1 MAGVKQV
8 EVGSASIER
17 FRSLIDVDLWSSLE
31 REMAGLAAATAS
43 DGVWNVNSTAR
54 GGGVAELLASLIPY
68 DRGSGIDERWAV
80 IEGSPEFFN
89 ATKKI
94 HLLLHGVP
102 EQGGLT
108 NADKHSYDDV
118 TAHNEAALAKLI
130 KPGDVAILHDPQTAG
145 LIAGLSARGVHVIWR
160 AHIGVDM
167 PNDTVHAAWRFLEPY
182 VEKADAYVFSRRS
195 YVWEG
200 LDASR
205 VSIIAPCIDPFT
217 NKNMDLSSDEVT
229 GILQTAGL
237 MQGGG
242 TSDRVTRTARLIGF
256 TPPGRA
262 RLVVQVSR
270 WDPLKDPAGVMEAFA
285 AHIAPT
291 SDAWLMLAGPAV
303 TSVPDDPEQPEIL
316 RDLTQRRES
325 MPATIRDRVV
335 LAQLP
340 MEDVEENALMVNA
353 LQRRANVVVQKSL
366 AEGFGLTVA
375 EAMWK
380 SRPVVAS
387 RVGGIED
394 QIEDG
399 KSGLLIDD
407 PRDLAAFGEAVVGLL
422 HDEGRARRLGDE
434 ARRTIGSKFISPCYL
449 IEQAQLI
456 QRVVAK

>member
-1 MAGVKQV
+1 MAGVQQV
-8 EVGSASIER
+8 ELGSASVER
-17 FRSLIDVDLWSSLE
+17 FRSLIDPDLWSSLQH
-31 REMAGLAAATAS
+31 EMAGLAAATT
-43 DGVWNVNSTAR
+43 GHTVWNVNSTAR

-80 IEGSPEFFN
+80 IEGSPEFFS

-102 EQGGLT
+102 EQGELT
-108 NADKHSYDDV
+108 KTDKHSYDEV
-118 TAHNEAALAKLI
+118 TARNAAALAELI

-145 LIAGLSARGVHVIWR
+145 LIGALSARGVHVIWR
-160 AHIGVDM
+160 AHIGVDI

-182 VEKADAYVFSRRS
+182 AKNAEAYVFSRRA

-217 NKNMDLSSDEVT
+217 NKNRELSGDEVT
-229 GILQTAGL
+229 GILNTAGL
-237 MQGGG
+237 TQDGG
-242 TSDRVTRTARLIGF
+242 TSRGITRTARLMGRI
-256 TPPGRA
+256 PPRSV

-270 WDPLKDPAGVMEAFA
+270 WDPLKDPVGVLEAFA

-291 SDAWLMLAGPAV
+291 TDAWLILAGPAV
-303 TSVPDDPEQPEIL
+303 TSVTDDPEQPEIL
-316 RDLTQRRES
+316 RDLTQRREG
-325 MPATIRDRVV
+325 MPAAVRDRVV

-340 MEDVEENALMVNA
+340 MDDLEENALVVNA
-353 LQRRANVVVQKSL
+353 LQRRANVVMQKSL

-394 QIEDG
+394 QIENG
-399 KSGLLIDD
+399 RSGLLIDD
-407 PRDLAAFGEAVVGLL
+407 PRDLAAFGAAVVALL
-422 HDEGRARRLGDE
+422 HDEDRARRLGDE
-434 ARRTIGSKFISPCYL
+434 ARRTIGRKFISPCHL

-456 QRVVAK
+456 QRVVAN